1 MAPIT
6 PFIQLFSQSP
16 LRPLQKHMKIAHE
29 TVMQLSSFIACI
41 HHNDWAGAKQ
51 QQQHIID
58 LEHQA
63 DHLKRELRTH
73 LPKSLFLPVARGDIL
88 ALLSSQDK
96 IANQTKDIV
105 ALMVGRRM
113 TIPPMLHSSFT
124 QVLELS
130 IATCAKAKQAIDEFD
145 ELLECGF
152 RGSEIKFVETMI
164 DELDQREH
172 ETDAAQATFRQ
183 QLFDLENTLSPID
196 VIFLYKLIDFIG
208 ALADHAH
215 DVGGKLQVLLA
226 R

>member
-16 LRPLQKHMKIAHE
+16 LRPLQKHMSIAHD
-29 TVMQLSSFIACI
+29 TVTHLSSFVACI
-41 HHNDWAGAKQ
+41 YQNNWKDAKQ

-88 ALLSSQDK
+88 ALLNSQDK
-96 IANQTKDIV
+96 IANQAKDIT
-105 ALMVGRRM
+105 ALMVGRHM
-113 TIPPMLHSSFT
+113 TIPPVLQTGFQ
-124 QVLELS
+124 QVLDLS
-130 IATCAKAKQAIDEFD
+130 CATCAKAKQAIDEFD

-152 RGSEIKFVETMI
+152 RGSEIKFVETLI
-164 DELDQREH
+164 DELDQQEH
-172 ETDAAQATFRQ
+172 ETDEAQADLRQ
-183 QLFDLENTLSPID
+183 QLFDLENTLPPID